1 MNMCYH
7 MSNMFELNI
16 TAWTGTWVP
25 GRLVLDVPE
34 VHEGPN
40 GVGILWEGFNLIL
53 GGSLEIQFLAIF

>member
-34 VHEGPN
+34 AHEGPN
-40 GVGILWEGFNLIL
+40 GVGILWDVYYL
-53 GGSLEIQFLAIF
+53 